1 MITASNISLSLFPC
15 LIAGIFP
22 VTLISYEE
30 RDKWQSYSALLPVS
44 RAKLVSEKYVFT
56 LLLLCGWFALLA
68 VAFTVRSAFLD
79 MPLGE
84 DSVQTFLVFAAFG
97 LCLPTVLLPAVF
109 KLGTEKARIFYI
121 VMLCVFG
128 ALFGLIGAQT
138 KTGAFIFPESFS
150 FGVPV
155 FFCALVLFAASWAL
169 SIKLFQ
175 KREL

>member
-1 MITASNISLSLFPC
+1 M
-15 LIAGIFP
+15 AGILP

-56 LLLLCGWFALLA
+56 LLLLCAWFALLA

-155 FFCALVLFAASWAL
+155 FFGVLVLFAASWAL